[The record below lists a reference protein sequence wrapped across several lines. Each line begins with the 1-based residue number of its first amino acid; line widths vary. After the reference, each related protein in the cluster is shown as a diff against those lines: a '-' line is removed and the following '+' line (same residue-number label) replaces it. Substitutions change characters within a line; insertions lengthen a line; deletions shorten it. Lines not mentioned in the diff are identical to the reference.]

1 MHRQLFPKSLHSE
14 RCVCKMVIKSHTTPV
29 KLFVLLSEFGQFRP
43 IKEEPP
49 DLILSPSNLAQH
61 QTGSQPTR

>member
-1 MHRQLFPKSLHSE
+1 
-14 RCVCKMVIKSHTTPV
+14 MVIKSHTTPV